1 MGKLSL
7 SIAAA
12 LICTV
17 SFVGCSSSSDNS
29 NNTSQ
34 TKTSFTVER
43 GAVLEAKVTD
53 ANGKVAVM
61 NGMSNKYE
69 FTGEFSYPIT
79 VSGGYIDVDGSGDK
93 SVGDLNLTSDLK
105 TDFGTNIT
113 MVTTAISNPN
123 KEARDKSLDDM
134 ATSLGVSKEELL
146 KLPSQ
151 SFDSAILSN
160 ELYEKLKQNSN
171 LTLKDIADD
180 LDSMGIKTKFLAKK
194 SSMDTNADKKEFALD
209 LEKEYISKLAKDGKV
224 NTISFD
230 DIKGEI
236 KDGAYELSIF
246 HVNDTHSHIPSEQM
260 SFYINNEKT
269 YVNVGGYP
277 RMVTKIDELKG
288 AKPNSLVLNAG
299 DVFQGTLYY
308 SLFKG
313 EADAAAMNLINWD
326 AYALGNHEFDD
337 SDEGLKSFL
346 DRLTTSKVISANVVP
361 KAGNILENYWTP
373 YVIKEINSQKVGIIG
388 IDIVGKTKNSSN
400 PSDEI
405 EFLDEVETAQKYIDE
420 LKEKHEVNKIVLL
433 THQGYSNDI
442 KMAKALSGVDIIVGG
457 DSHSLLG
464 DFSDFGLNS
473 SSNDYPT
480 KVRSK
485 DNKKVCIV
493 QAWEY
498 GHVVG
503 DLDVV
508 FNKQGEVVACDG
520 NPLLL
525 IGDEFKQKNSEGS
538 KVVVSQEKKSSILD
552 VVNSNENIVVVQEDT
567 NALSVIKT
575 FEDQVDSKKAIK
587 VGTALEKLGHN
598 RIPGDKKDGSSIL
611 PLGSDIAPIVAKSF
625 YDLSNL
631 ADACIQNAGG
641 VRVAINE
648 GDITMGDAYTLLPFA
663 NTLFEIKMKGS
674 EIKQVL
680 EDALTNTFKEGGSTG
695 SFPYSYALRYDIDVS
710 KGDNNMISNL
720 EIKDRQTQTWGNI
733 QADKM
738 YTIVTN
744 SYTAA
749 GKDGYVTFKTVQ
761 DERGVGVDTYLDYAM
776 SFVRYVEAKAKNN
789 ESVSKLP
796 SSDHPVKS
804 FKDANGNEV
813 VK

>member
-1 MGKLSL
+1 MRKLSL
-7 SIAAA
+7 SLAAA
-12 LICTV
+12 LITSI
-17 SFVGCSSSSDNS
+17 SFVGCSSSDSS
-29 NNTSQ
+29 SES
-34 TKTSFTVER
+34 KTSFTVER
-43 GAVLEAKVTD
+43 GAVLDAKVVD
-53 ANGKVAVM
+53 ANGKIALM
-61 NGMSNKYE
+61 NGLSNTYE
-69 FTGEFSYPIT
+69 FKGDISYPVT
-79 VSGGYIDVDGSGDK
+79 VSGGYIDLDGSNDK
-93 SVGDLNLTSDLK
+93 SVGDISLQTELK

-113 MVTTAISNPN
+113 LVTTAISSKD
-123 KEARDKSLDDM
+123 KETRDKKLENM
-134 ATSLGVSKEELL
+134 ASVLGVSQDELL

-160 ELYEKLKQNSN
+160 ELYEKLKQNTN
-171 LTLKDIADD
+171 LNLSDISDD
-180 LDSMGIKTKFLAKK
+180 LDSMGIKSKFLTKK
-194 SSMDTNADKKEFALD
+194 SSLDNSADKKEFALN
-209 LEKEYISKLAKDGKV
+209 LEKEYIAKLAKDGKV
-224 NTISFD
+224 KTISYT
-230 DIKGEI
+230 DIKNEI
-236 KDGAYELSIF
+236 KDNAFELSVF
-246 HVNDTHSHIPSEQM
+246 HVNDTHSHISSEQM
-260 SFYINNEKT
+260 SFYINGEKT
-269 YVNVGGYP
+269 YTNVGGYP
-277 RMVTKIDELKG
+277 RMVSKIEELKSS
-288 AKPNSLVLNAG
+288 KPNSLVLNAG

-337 SDEGLKSFL
+337 GDEGLKSFL
-346 DRLTTSKVISANVVP
+346 DRLTTSSIISANVVP

-373 YVIKEINSQKVGIIG
+373 YVIKEVNGEKVGIIG

-405 EFLDEVETAQKYIDE
+405 EFLDEVITAQKYIDE
-420 LKEKHEVNKIVLL
+420 LKKDHGINKIVLL
-433 THQGYSNDI
+433 THQGYSNDL
-442 KMAKALSGVDIIVGG
+442 KMAKALNGVDIIVGG
-457 DSHSLLG
+457 DSHSLIG

-473 SSNDYPT
+473 TSNDYPT

-508 FNKQGEVVACDG
+508 FNKEGEVVACDG

-525 IGDEFKQKNSEGS
+525 IGDEFKQKDSNGD
-538 KVVVSQEKKSSILD
+538 KQVVSNEKKTSILD
-552 VVNSNENIVVVQEDT
+552 IVNKNDNIVVVEEDT
-567 NALSVIKT
+567 KALSVIKT
-575 FEDQVDSKKAIK
+575 FEDQVDTKKAIK
-587 VGTALEKLGHN
+587 VGTSSEKLGHN
-598 RIPGDKKDGSSIL
+598 RIPGDKKDGSSVL

-674 EIKQVL
+674 EVKQVL
-680 EDALTNTFKEGGSTG
+680 EDALTNTFKADGSTG

-720 EIKDRQTQTWGNI
+720 EIKDRKTGTWGNI
-733 QADKM
+733 DLDKM
-738 YTIVTN
+738 YTIVSN

-761 DERGVGVDTYLDYAM
+761 DERGAGVDTYLDYAM
-776 SFVRYVEAKAKNN
+776 SFVRYVETKAKNN
-789 ESVSKLP
+789 QSVSKLP

-813 VK
+813 IK